1 MQQESEIQKN
11 KRSEQAGKVVLFGN
25 AAVAAT
31 CYTRL
36 TYDSSYEVAGFT
48 VDRDYMQEAAYCGL
62 PLVPFEEVSTVFP
75 PDQYRMMV
83 CVGFVQVNQIRA
95 DRCREAKSMGYQLI
109 NYISTQATLWPGQI
123 IGKNCR
129 IGSNT
134 ILQPYAKIANNV
146 FIGDGVVIGHHT
158 IIEDHCFI
166 ASGVMIAGGVT
177 VGQSSFLGTGA
188 VIRNRI
194 TIGKKNVIGAGA
206 VILENTRERG
216 VYLAAAAEDLGITS
230 DKLSL

>member
-1 MQQESEIQKN
+1 MQQANEVQKN
-11 KRSEQAGKVVLFGN
+11 PGQEQAVKVVLFGN

-36 TYDSSYEVAGFT
+36 TYDSSYEVVGFT
-48 VDRDYMQEAAYCGL
+48 VDRDYMQEEEYCGL
-62 PLVPFEEVSTVFP
+62 PMVPFEEVSAVFP
-75 PDQYRMMV
+75 PEHYRMMV
-83 CVGFVQVNQIRA
+83 CVGYVQVNQIRT

-109 NYISTQATLWPGQI
+109 NYVSSQATIWPGQVL
-123 IGKNCR
+123 GQNCR

-134 ILQPYAKIANNV
+134 VLQPYAKIANNV

-158 IIEDHCFI
+158 IIEDNCFI

-177 VGQSSFLGTGA
+177 VGEFSFLGTGA

-194 TIGKKNVIGAGA
+194 TIGKKNIIGAGA